1 MFKFNANILNETD
14 CANNH
19 NKRERKKVNESAH
32 YFCFQPPTP
41 FGTACAY
48 AQKKK
53 MFDCPQYQESNY
65 SLFFYNQLAAN
76 NPMMCIATISWCGV
90 LYYVWVL
97 GWSPPIHLMWEIPPL
112 LLIWKIYQCERET
125 LQPKRGSCRSE
136 DKSTVQCQVLIYHLS
151 PVLIVWKALWI
162 TSTIYL

>member
-1 MFKFNANILNETD
+1 MFPAPHPIWNGVCICTE
-14 CANNH
+14 
-19 NKRERKKVNESAH
+19 
-32 YFCFQPPTP
+32 
-41 FGTACAY
+41 
-48 AQKKK
+48 KKK